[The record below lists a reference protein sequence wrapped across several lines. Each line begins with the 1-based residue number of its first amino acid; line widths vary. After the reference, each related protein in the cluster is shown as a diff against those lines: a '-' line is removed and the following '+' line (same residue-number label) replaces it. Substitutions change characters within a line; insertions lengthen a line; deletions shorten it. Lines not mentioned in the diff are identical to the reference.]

1 VPFFIAS
8 YEYIGDDDARQAVRP
23 RHREFLAGLG
33 ATLVASGPTDA
44 TGAILIFEAGSAD
57 EVTQLLDADPFKV
70 EGFIGERRVVGWTPV
85 LGRWVESGLIS
96 PS

>member
-1 VPFFIAS
+1 MPFFIAS
-8 YEYIGDDDARQAVRP
+8 YEYIGDADAQQVVRP
-23 RHREFLAGLG
+23 RHREFLQGLG

-44 TGAILIFEAGSAD
+44 RGAFLIFDAASAD
-57 EVTQLLDADPFKV
+57 EVATLLDDDPFWH

-96 PS
+96 